1 MILAMLFVGFLG
13 ASLPF
18 TAALIL
24 QRQKLK
30 DLVMKNQELESY
42 LSIQEAKAD
51 MMSSKIDLV
60 TWVATKLWYL
70 LGDIDTLDG
79 RCRNNHMKFRER
91 VRNTQQK
98 RHMYATFDSD
108 HTLKIVQ
115 TSLDSMVDRIL
126 YEVWNPICSS
136 GLPWDEYET
145 YVPEVVEFLKTKPSE
160 EDLVSFLDDMA
171 KKNIG
176 VSGSP
181 QQDRKAAQELLAA
194 YNLTN

>member
-18 TAALIL
+18 SAALIL

-51 MMSSKIDLV
+51 MMSSKVDLV
-60 TWVATKLWYL
+60 TWVATKLWCL
-70 LGDIDTLDG
+70 LDDIDTLDDS
-79 RCRNNHMKFRER
+79 CRNNHLKFRDR
-91 VRNTQQK
+91 VRRTQQ
-98 RHMYATFDSD
+98 RRTLYATFDDD
-108 HTLKIVQ
+108 HTFKIVQ

-136 GLPWDEYET
+136 GLPRDEYES
-145 YVPEVVEFLKTKPSE
+145 YVPEVVKFLKTRPSE

-171 KKNIG
+171 KKNMG

-181 QQDRKAAQELLAA
+181 RQDRKAAQELLAA